1 MLEVRHW
8 LETLSSLTLG
18 GAIGA
23 MFGVVVYF
31 YFGVHFGGI
40 SSYSVIGLCGAV
52 GSGVQRFLQPVTG
65 ALGLMV
71 QLILL
76 KVLRNLGVI
85 SHTTYQRIVNRLVE
99 RRFLGKK

>member
-8 LETLSSLTLG
+8 LETLGSLTLG

-23 MFGVVVYF
+23 MLGVVVYF
-31 YFGVHFGGI
+31 YFGIHFGGI
-40 SSYSVIGLCGAV
+40 SPYSVIGFCGAV
-52 GSGVQRFLQPVTG
+52 GSGVQRLLQPVTG
-65 ALGLMV
+65 TLGLMV

-76 KVLRNLGVI
+76 KVLRNLGII
-85 SHTTYQRIVNRLVE
+85 SQTTYQRIVNKLVE